1 MVEWRIEYFRESSG
15 RVPVQE
21 FIDRLTREE
30 RVETMVGID
39 MLRTHSLSLGR
50 PWAAPLGKGLWE
62 LRIRSRR
69 QLRILYFAHT
79 GKTFVLLHALV
90 KKTREV
96 PQPEIETATRRMKQY
111 LRS

>member
-21 FIDRLTREE
+21 FIDRLTTEE

-39 MLRTHSLSLGR
+39 LLRTHSLSLGI
-50 PWAAPLGKGLWE
+50 PWVAPLGKGLWE
-62 LRIRSRR
+62 LRVRSRR
-69 QLRILYFAHT
+69 QVRILYFAHT
-79 GKTFVLLHALV
+79 AMTFVLLHGLV

-96 PQPEIETATRRMKQY
+96 PQPEIDTATRRMKQY
-111 LRS
+111 LRR

>member
-1 MVEWRIEYFRESSG
+1 MDWRIEYFRESSG

-21 FIDRLTREE
+21 FIQRLMTEE

-39 MLRTHSLSLGR
+39 MLRTHGLSLGR
-50 PWAAPLGKGLWE
+50 PWLAPLGKGLWE

-96 PQPEIETATRRMKQY
+96 PQPEVETATRRMKQY
-111 LRS
+111 LRR